1 VLDPAGEILDDLLQQ
16 AGIAAEGTD
25 RLIGIALGNALNF
38 LAKRFCQISHCNKP
52 FVKSKKLEYF

>member
-1 VLDPAGEILDDLLQQ
+1 
-16 AGIAAEGTD
+16 
-25 RLIGIALGNALNF
+25 LIGIALGNALNF